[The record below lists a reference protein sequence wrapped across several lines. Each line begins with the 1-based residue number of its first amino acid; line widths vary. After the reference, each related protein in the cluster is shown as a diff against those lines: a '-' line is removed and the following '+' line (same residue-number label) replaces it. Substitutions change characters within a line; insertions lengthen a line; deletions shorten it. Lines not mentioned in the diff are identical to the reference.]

1 MLEIRGLQ
9 SGYGPMNI
17 LHDVSLRVDRG
28 EVVCILGANGAGK
41 STLLRTVSG
50 LLPVRQG
57 EILFDGSSIG
67 GQAPERIVR
76 LGLAHVPEGREIFGA
91 LTVAQNLRLGAYA
104 GRLRD
109 SERDERKALVFELF
123 PVLEAKQAWKAASLS
138 GGEQQMVAVGRA
150 LMSGPRLLLLD
161 EPSLGLSPRMTM
173 NIFAAIGKLREL
185 DVPVLLVEQNASAAL
200 RRSDRAYVLEHG
212 KVSITGTADELLRD
226 DAIQRNYLGL

>member
-1 MLEIRGLQ
+1 
-9 SGYGPMNI
+9 MNI

-28 EVVCILGANGAGK
+28 EVVCILGTNGAGK
-41 STLLRTVSG
+41 STLLRTISG

-57 EILFDGSSIG
+57 EILFDGVSIG
-67 GQAPERIVR
+67 GFAAERIVR

-91 LTVAQNLRLGAYA
+91 LTVGQNLRLGAYA

-109 SERDERKALVFELF
+109 RELNERKALVLELF
-123 PVLEAKQAWKAASLS
+123 PVLEAKQTWKAASLS

-150 LMSGPRLLLLD
+150 LMSGPRFLLLD

-173 NIFAAIGKLREL
+173 NIFSAIEKLREL

-212 KVSITGTADELLRD
+212 KVAITGVADELLRD
-226 DAIQRNYLGL
+226 DTIRRNYLGL

>member
-1 MLEIRGLQ
+1 MLEIRGLR